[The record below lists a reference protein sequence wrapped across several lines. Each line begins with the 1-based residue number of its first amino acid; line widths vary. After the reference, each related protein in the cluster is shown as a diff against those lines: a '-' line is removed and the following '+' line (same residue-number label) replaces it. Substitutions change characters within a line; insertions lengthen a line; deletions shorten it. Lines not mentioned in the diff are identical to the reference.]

1 MNFSAWS
8 IRNPVPSILLFVM
21 LAVGGLL
28 AFKQLP
34 IQNFPDMDLPTIT
47 VTATLDGAA
56 PTQLETEVARTIEDS
71 LASLSYLDHI
81 TTTITDGTV
90 TINVSFELEKD
101 SETALNEV
109 RNAVDSVKGDLPAQM
124 ESPSVTKVTVQSS
137 ALVTYAIR
145 STALNETELSWFVDN
160 DLTKAL
166 LSVPGVGQVNRIGGI
181 DREVHV
187 DLDPATMASLG
198 VTAATV
204 SSQLKAVQTDTSGGL
219 GEIGGTRQT
228 LRTLGALPSVE
239 ALKALRIPLANGQQ
253 VRLDDV
259 ASVTDSFAERSSM
272 AYLDGK
278 PVVAVEIKR
287 SNGFSDS
294 GVADD
299 VDTAMKQ
306 FAPKHSNVQIE
317 DAYST
322 IGPIIENYDGSMHM
336 LYEGAILAIIVVWLF
351 LRDWRA
357 TILSAVAL
365 PLSVIPTFLVM
376 YLCGFSLN
384 IITLLALSLV
394 VGILVDDAIV
404 EIENIARHLQ
414 MGKRP
419 IDAALEAADEIG
431 LAVIATTLTLVA
443 VFLPTAFM
451 SGIPGLL
458 FRQFGIT
465 AAVAVLASLVV
476 ARLLTP
482 MMAAYFM
489 KAVPPTEERD
499 GRIMRAYMAVVKTA
513 MDHRKT
519 TLAATAV
526 LVALSLSTIPLLKS
540 GFLPASDDARTRITL
555 TMQPGA
561 TIEQT
566 DAAARR
572 AADIVGKLNDVTRV
586 FSSVGSASSG
596 DSPDSSTTSD
606 VGSATIVA
614 VLSPI
619 GDRDRKQSEIENDMR
634 QALSVLPG
642 VRVEVGSGGN
652 GTKLE
657 ITLAS
662 DDANV
667 LDSAST
673 ALEEQLRTLQGIGAV
688 TSTAA
693 RQAPEIQI
701 TPDFARAAALGVT
714 STSIAEAVRVA
725 TNGEYS
731 ADLSKLNLPQR
742 QIPIVVRFSPETRT
756 NLDDIKN
763 MRVAGTNGNVDLGS
777 IADVT
782 IGGSPSE
789 IDRID
794 RMRNVTLSVELNG
807 RILGDV
813 NREAQAL
820 PALQHLPSGV
830 TLVEQGELQR
840 SSELF
845 QSFAL
850 AMAIGVFCI
859 YAVLVLLFHDF
870 LQPLTLL
877 MALPLS
883 LGGAL
888 LPLVLTGTSFSM
900 AAVIGLLMLMG
911 VVAKNSIL
919 LIEYAI
925 MSRRQG
931 MARFDALVD
940 ACHKRAR
947 PIVMTTIAMACGMLS
962 VALSLTGGDSSF
974 RQPMAIVVIGGVMMS
989 TLLSLVVIP
998 VIFTFVDDLDEALRR
1013 LLRRIGLAQEIAED
1027 KPQASNDHAAIAF
1040 QPEQSRRGHGQ
1051 R

>member
-1 MNFSAWS
+1 MNFSAFS
-8 IRNPVPSILLFVM
+8 IRNPVPAILLFAM

-28 AFKQLP
+28 AFKHLS
-34 IQNFPDMDLPTIT
+34 IQNFPDMDLPTIK

-56 PTQLETEVARTIEDS
+56 PSQLETEVARTIEDN

-90 TINVSFELEKD
+90 SISVSFKLEKD

-109 RNAVDSVKGDLPAQM
+109 RNAVDSAKADLPAQM
-124 ESPSVTKVTVQSS
+124 QTPGVTKVTVQNS
-137 ALVTYAIR
+137 ALVTYAVQS
-145 STALNETELSWFVDN
+145 STLNETELSWFVDN

-166 LSVPGVGQVNRIGGI
+166 LSVPGVGQVNRIGGV

-187 DLDPATMASLG
+187 DLDPTTMAAFG
-198 VTAATV
+198 VTATTV
-204 SSQLKAVQTDTSGGL
+204 SAQLKSVQADTSGGL

-228 LRTLGALPSVE
+228 LRTLGAVASVD
-239 ALKALRIPLANGQQ
+239 ALKELRIPLANGQQ

-278 PVVAVEIKR
+278 PVIAVEIKR

-294 GVADD
+294 GVAAD

-306 FAPKHSNVQIE
+306 FAAKHSNVQIE
-317 DAYST
+317 EAYST
-322 IGPIIENYDGSMHM
+322 IGPIIDNYDGSMHM
-336 LYEGAILAIIVVWLF
+336 LYEGAILAIVVVWLF

-376 YLCGFSLN
+376 YLAGFSLN
-384 IITLLALSLV
+384 IVTLLALSLV

-404 EIENIARHLQ
+404 EVENIARHLQ

-431 LAVIATTLTLVA
+431 LAVIATTFTLVA

-451 SGIPGLL
+451 SGIPGLI

-465 AAVAVLASLVV
+465 AAVAVLVSLVV

-489 KAVPPTEERD
+489 KAHPKEEKD
-499 GRIMRAYMAVVKTA
+499 GRIMRAYMAIVKAA
-513 MDHRKT
+513 MNHRKT
-519 TLAATAV
+519 AVAVTAV
-526 LVALSLSTIPLLKS
+526 VVALSLATIPLLKS
-540 GFLPASDDARTRITL
+540 GFLPASDDARAQITL

-566 DAAARR
+566 DAATRQ
-572 AADIVGKLNDVTRV
+572 AADIVGKLQDVTHV
-586 FSSVGSASSG
+586 FSAVGSASQG
-596 DSPDSSTTSD
+596 GGPDSSTTSS

-619 GDRDRKQSEIENDMR
+619 GERDRKQSEIENDIR
-634 QALSVLPG
+634 QALSVLSG
-642 VRVEVGSGGN
+642 VRVAVGGGGN

-662 DDANV
+662 DDANA

-673 ALEEQLRTLQGIGAV
+673 ALEEQLRTVQGIGAV

-714 STSIAEAVRVA
+714 SSAIAEVVRVA

-731 ADLSKLNLPQR
+731 ADLPKLNLPQR
-742 QIPIVVRFSPETRT
+742 QVPIVVRFSPETRT
-756 NLDDIKN
+756 KLDDIKN
-763 MRVAGTNGNVDLGS
+763 MRVVGTNGNVDLGS
-777 IADVT
+777 IADIR

-794 RMRNVTLSVELNG
+794 RMRNVTVSVELNG

-820 PALQHLPSGV
+820 PALRHLPSGV

-845 QSFAL
+845 QSFGL

-859 YAVLVLLFHDF
+859 YAILVLLFHDF
-870 LQPLTLL
+870 LQPFTLL

-900 AAVIGLLMLMG
+900 SAVIGLLMLMG
-911 VVAKNSIL
+911 VVTKNSIL

-925 MSRRQG
+925 MSRHQG
-931 MARFDALVD
+931 MPRFDAMVD

-947 PIVMTTIAMACGMLS
+947 PIIMTTIAMASGMLP

-989 TLLSLVVIP
+989 TLLSLIVIP
-998 VIFTFVDDLDEALRR
+998 VIFTFVDDLNETLKR
-1013 LLRRIGLAQEIAED
+1013 LVRPTGPDTADSE
-1027 KPQASNDHAAIAF
+1027 PQASNDRAAITF
-1040 QPEQSRRGHGQ
+1040 KPELSKRGQGQ

>member
-1 MNFSAWS
+1 MNFSAFS
-8 IRNPVPSILLFVM
+8 IRNPVPAILLFAM

-28 AFKQLP
+28 AFKHLAV
-34 IQNFPDMDLPTIT
+34 QNFPDMDLPTIK

-56 PTQLETEVARTIEDS
+56 PSQLETEVARTIEDN

-81 TTTITDGTV
+81 TTTITDGSV
-90 TINVSFELEKD
+90 SISVSFKLEKD

-109 RNAVDSVKGDLPAQM
+109 RNAVDSAKSDLPAQM
-124 ESPSVTKVTVQSS
+124 QTPSVSKVTVQNS
-137 ALVTYAIR
+137 ALVTYAVR
-145 STALNETELSWFVDN
+145 SSVLNETELSWFIDN

-166 LSVPGVGQVNRIGGI
+166 LSVPGVGQVNRIGGV

-187 DLDPATMASLG
+187 DLDPTTMAAFG
-198 VTAATV
+198 VTATTV
-204 SSQLKAVQTDTSGGL
+204 SAQLKSVQADTSGGL

-228 LRTLGALPSVE
+228 LRTLGAVASVD
-239 ALKALRIPLANGQQ
+239 ALKELRIPLANGQQ

-294 GVADD
+294 GVAAD
-299 VDTAMKQ
+299 VDKAMKE
-306 FAPKHSNVQIE
+306 FAAKHSNVQIE
-317 DAYST
+317 EAYST
-322 IGPIIENYDGSMHM
+322 IGPILDNYDGSMHM
-336 LYEGAILAIIVVWLF
+336 LYEGAILAIVVVWLF

-376 YLCGFSLN
+376 YLAGFSLN
-384 IITLLALSLV
+384 IVTLLALSLV

-404 EIENIARHLQ
+404 EVENIARHLQ

-431 LAVIATTLTLVA
+431 LAVIATTFTLVA

-451 SGIPGLL
+451 SGIPGLI

-465 AAVAVLASLVV
+465 AAVAVLVSLVV

-489 KAVPPTEERD
+489 KAHPKEEKD
-499 GRIMRAYMAVVKTA
+499 GRIMRAYMAVVKAA
-513 MDHRKT
+513 MNHRKIT
-519 TLAATAV
+519 VAV
-526 LVALSLSTIPLLKS
+526 TVVVVGLSLATIPLLKS
-540 GFLPASDDARTRITL
+540 GFLPASDDARAQITL

-566 DAAARR
+566 DATTRQ
-572 AADIVGKLNDVTRV
+572 AADIVGKLQDVTHV
-586 FSSVGSASSG
+586 FSAVGSASSG
-596 DSPDSSTTSD
+596 GGPDSSTSSS

-614 VLSPI
+614 MLPPI
-619 GDRDRKQSEIENDMR
+619 GERDRKQSEIENDIR

-642 VRVEVGSGGN
+642 VRIAVGGGGN

-662 DDANV
+662 DDANA

-714 STSIAEAVRVA
+714 SSAIAEAVRVA
-725 TNGEYS
+725 TDGEYS
-731 ADLSKLNLPQR
+731 ADLPKLNLPQR
-742 QIPIVVRFSPETRT
+742 QVPIVVRFSPETRT
-756 NLDDIKN
+756 KLDDIKN
-763 MRVAGTNGNVDLGS
+763 MRVSGTNGNVDLGS
-777 IADVT
+777 IADIR

-845 QSFAL
+845 QSFGL

-859 YAVLVLLFHDF
+859 YAILVLLFHDF

-888 LPLVLTGTSFSM
+888 VPLVVTGTSFSM

-911 VVAKNSIL
+911 VVTKNSIL

-931 MARFDALVD
+931 MPRFDALVD

-947 PIVMTTIAMACGMLS
+947 PIIMTTIAMASGMLP

-998 VIFTFVDDLDEALRR
+998 VIFTFVDDLNEALRR
-1013 LLRRIGLAQEIAED
+1013 LVHRTDPETAEAE
-1027 KPQASNDHAAIAF
+1027 PHPSNDHTTITF
-1040 QPEQSRRGHGQ
+1040 KPELSKRGQGQ

>member
-1 MNFSAWS
+1 MNFSAFS
-8 IRNPVPSILLFVM
+8 IRNPVPAILLFAM

-28 AFKQLP
+28 AFKHLS
-34 IQNFPDMDLPTIT
+34 IQNFPDMDLPTIK

-56 PTQLETEVARTIEDS
+56 PSQLETEVARTIEDN

-90 TINVSFELEKD
+90 SISVSFKLEKD

-109 RNAVDSVKGDLPAQM
+109 RNAVDSAKADLPAQM
-124 ESPSVTKVTVQSS
+124 QTPGVTKVTVQNS
-137 ALVTYAIR
+137 ALVTYAVQS
-145 STALNETELSWFVDN
+145 STLNETELSWFVDN

-166 LSVPGVGQVNRIGGI
+166 LSVPGVGQVNRIGGV

-187 DLDPATMASLG
+187 DLDPTTMAAFG
-198 VTAATV
+198 VTATTV
-204 SSQLKAVQTDTSGGL
+204 SAQLKSVQADTSGGL

-228 LRTLGALPSVE
+228 LRTLGAVASVD
-239 ALKALRIPLANGQQ
+239 ALKELRIPLANGQQ

-278 PVVAVEIKR
+278 PVIAVEIKR

-294 GVADD
+294 GVAAD

-306 FAPKHSNVQIE
+306 FAAKHSNVQIE
-317 DAYST
+317 EAYST
-322 IGPIIENYDGSMHM
+322 IGPIIDNYDGSMHM
-336 LYEGAILAIIVVWLF
+336 LYEGAILAIVVVWLF

-376 YLCGFSLN
+376 YLAGFSLN
-384 IITLLALSLV
+384 IVTLLALSLV

-404 EIENIARHLQ
+404 EVENIARHLQ

-431 LAVIATTLTLVA
+431 LAVIATTFTLVA

-451 SGIPGLL
+451 SGIPGLI

-465 AAVAVLASLVV
+465 AAVAVLVSLVV

-489 KAVPPTEERD
+489 KAHPKEEKD
-499 GRIMRAYMAVVKTA
+499 GRIMRAYMAIVKAA
-513 MDHRKT
+513 MNHRKT
-519 TLAATAV
+519 AVAVTAV
-526 LVALSLSTIPLLKS
+526 VVALSLATIPLLKS
-540 GFLPASDDARTRITL
+540 GFLPASDDARAQITL

-566 DAAARR
+566 DAATRQ
-572 AADIVGKLNDVTRV
+572 AADIVGELQDVTHV
-586 FSSVGSASSG
+586 FSAVGSASQG
-596 DSPDSSTTSD
+596 GGPDSSTTSS

-619 GDRDRKQSEIENDMR
+619 GERDRKQSEIENDIR
-634 QALSVLPG
+634 QALSVLSG
-642 VRVEVGSGGN
+642 VRVAVGGGGN

-662 DDANV
+662 DDANA

-673 ALEEQLRTLQGIGAV
+673 ALEEQLRTVQGIGAV

-714 STSIAEAVRVA
+714 SSAIAEAVRVA

-731 ADLSKLNLPQR
+731 ADLPKLNLPQR
-742 QIPIVVRFSPETRT
+742 QVPIVVRFSPETRT
-756 NLDDIKN
+756 KLDDIKN
-763 MRVAGTNGNVDLGS
+763 MRVVGTNGNVDLGS
-777 IADVT
+777 IADIR

-794 RMRNVTLSVELNG
+794 RMRNVTVSVELNG

-820 PALQHLPSGV
+820 PALRHLPSGV

-845 QSFAL
+845 QSFGL

-859 YAVLVLLFHDF
+859 YAILVLLFHDF
-870 LQPLTLL
+870 LQPFTLL

-900 AAVIGLLMLMG
+900 SAVIGLLMLMG
-911 VVAKNSIL
+911 VVTKNSIL

-925 MSRRQG
+925 MSRHQG
-931 MARFDALVD
+931 MPRFDALVD

-947 PIVMTTIAMACGMLS
+947 PIIMTTIAMASGMLP

-989 TLLSLVVIP
+989 TLLSLIVIP
-998 VIFTFVDDLDEALRR
+998 VIFTFVDDLNETLKR
-1013 LLRRIGLAQEIAED
+1013 LVRPTGPDTADSE
-1027 KPQASNDHAAIAF
+1027 PQASNDRAAITF
-1040 QPEQSRRGHGQ
+1040 KPELSKRGQGQ

>member
-1 MNFSAWS
+1 MNFSAFS
-8 IRNPVPSILLFVM
+8 IRNPVPAILLFAM

-28 AFKQLP
+28 AFKHLP
-34 IQNFPDMDLPTIT
+34 VQNFPDMDLPTIKI
-47 VTATLDGAA
+47 TATLDGAA
-56 PTQLETEVARTIEDS
+56 PAQLETEVARTIEDN
-71 LASLSYLDHI
+71 LASLSYLDHV

-90 TINVSFELEKD
+90 SISVSFKLEKD

-109 RNAVDSVKGDLPAQM
+109 RNAVDSAQADLPAQM
-124 ESPSVTKVTVQSS
+124 ETPSVTKVTVQSS

-145 STALNETELSWFVDN
+145 STALNETELSWFIDN

-166 LSVPGVGQVNRIGGI
+166 LSVPGVGQVNRIGGV

-187 DLDPATMASLG
+187 DLDPTTMAAFG
-198 VTAATV
+198 VTATTV
-204 SSQLKAVQTDTSGGL
+204 SAQLKSVQADTSGGL

-228 LRTLGALPSVE
+228 LRTLGAVASVD
-239 ALKALRIPLANGQQ
+239 ALKELRIPLANGQQ

-299 VDTAMKQ
+299 VDKAMKE
-306 FAPKHSNVQIE
+306 FAAKHSNVQIE
-317 DAYST
+317 EAYST
-322 IGPIIENYDGSMHM
+322 IGPIIDNYDGSMHM

-376 YLCGFSLN
+376 HLAGFSLN
-384 IITLLALSLV
+384 IVTLLALSLV

-404 EIENIARHLQ
+404 EVENIARHLQ

-419 IDAALEAADEIG
+419 IDAALEAANEIG
-431 LAVIATTLTLVA
+431 LAVIATTFTLVA

-451 SGIPGLL
+451 SGIPGLI

-465 AAVAVLASLVV
+465 AAVAVLVSLVV

-489 KAVPPTEERD
+489 KAHPREEKD
-499 GRIMRAYMAVVKTA
+499 GRVMRAYLAIVKAA
-513 MDHRKT
+513 MNRRKT
-519 TLAATAV
+519 TVAVTAV
-526 LVALSLSTIPLLKS
+526 VVALSLATIPLLKS
-540 GFLPASDDARTRITL
+540 GFLPASDDARAQITL

-566 DAAARR
+566 DATATK
-572 AADIVGKLNDVTRV
+572 AADIVGKLQDVTHV

-596 DSPDSSTTSD
+596 GGPDSSTTSS

-619 GDRDRKQSEIENDMR
+619 GERDRKQSEIENDIR

-642 VRVEVGSGGN
+642 VRVAVGGDGN

-662 DDANV
+662 DDANA

-714 STSIAEAVRVA
+714 SSAIAEAVRVA

-731 ADLSKLNLPQR
+731 ADLPKLNLPQR
-742 QIPIVVRFSPETRT
+742 QVPIIVRFSPETRT
-756 NLDDIKN
+756 KLDDIKN

-777 IADVT
+777 IADIR

-820 PALQHLPSGV
+820 PALRRLPPGV

-845 QSFAL
+845 QSFGL

-888 LPLVLTGTSFSM
+888 VPLVVTGTSFSM
-900 AAVIGLLMLMG
+900 SAVIGLLMLMG
-911 VVAKNSIL
+911 VVTKNSIL
-919 LIEYAI
+919 LIQYAI

-931 MARFDALVD
+931 MSRFDALVD

-947 PIVMTTIAMACGMLS
+947 PIIMTTIAMAFGMLP

-989 TLLSLVVIP
+989 TLLSLIVIP
-998 VIFTFVDDLDEALRR
+998 VIFTFVDDLNEALTRLVRR
-1013 LLRRIGLAQEIAED
+1013 AGPDTADSE
-1027 KPQASNDHAAIAF
+1027 PQASNDRAAITF
-1040 QPEQSRRGHGQ
+1040 KPGLSKRGQGQ

>member
-947 PIVMTTIAMACGMLS
+947 PIVMTTIAMACGMLP

>member
-1 MNFSAWS
+1 MNFSAFS
-8 IRNPVPSILLFVM
+8 IRNPVPAILLFAM

-28 AFKQLP
+28 AFKHLSV
-34 IQNFPDMDLPTIT
+34 QNFPDMDLPTIKI
-47 VTATLDGAA
+47 TATLDGAA
-56 PTQLETEVARTIEDS
+56 PAQLETEVARTIEDN
-71 LASLSYLDHI
+71 LASLSYLDHV

-90 TINVSFELEKD
+90 SISVSFKLEKD

-109 RNAVDSVKGDLPAQM
+109 RNAVDSATADLPAQM
-124 ESPSVTKVTVQSS
+124 QTPSVTKVTVQSS

-145 STALNETELSWFVDN
+145 SAVLNETELSWFIDN
-160 DLTKAL
+160 DLAKAL
-166 LSVPGVGQVNRIGGI
+166 LSVPGVGQVNRIGGV

-187 DLDPATMASLG
+187 DLDPTTMAAFG
-198 VTAATV
+198 VTATTV
-204 SSQLKAVQTDTSGGL
+204 SAQLKSVQADTSGGL

-228 LRTLGALPSVE
+228 LRTLGAVASVD
-239 ALKALRIPLANGQQ
+239 ALKELRIPLANGQQ

-294 GVADD
+294 SVADD
-299 VDTAMKQ
+299 VDEAMKQ
-306 FAPKHSNVQIE
+306 FAAKHSNVQIE
-317 DAYST
+317 EAYST
-322 IGPIIENYDGSMHM
+322 LGPIIDNYDGSMHM

-376 YLCGFSLN
+376 YLAGFSLN
-384 IITLLALSLV
+384 VVTLLALSLV

-404 EIENIARHLQ
+404 EVENIARHLQ

-419 IDAALEAADEIG
+419 IDAALEAANEIG
-431 LAVIATTLTLVA
+431 LAVIATTFTLVA

-451 SGIPGLL
+451 SGIPGLI

-465 AAVAVLASLVV
+465 AAVAVLVSLVV

-489 KAVPPTEERD
+489 KAHPTEEKD
-499 GRIMRAYMAVVKTA
+499 GRVMRAYLAIVKAA
-513 MDHRKT
+513 MNRRKT
-519 TLAATAV
+519 TVAVTAV
-526 LVALSLSTIPLLKS
+526 VVALWLATIPLLKS
-540 GFLPASDDARTRITL
+540 GFLPASDDARAQITL

-566 DAAARR
+566 DATTTK
-572 AADIVGKLNDVTRV
+572 AADIIGKLQGVTHV
-586 FSSVGSASSG
+586 FSAVGSASSG
-596 DSPDSSTTSD
+596 GGPDSSTTTS

-619 GDRDRKQSEIENDMR
+619 GERDRKQSEIENDIR

-642 VRVEVGSGGN
+642 VRVAVGGGGN

-662 DDANV
+662 DDANA

-714 STSIAEAVRVA
+714 SSAIAEAVRVA

-731 ADLSKLNLPQR
+731 ADLPKLNLPQR
-742 QIPIVVRFSPETRT
+742 QVPIVVRFSSETRT
-756 NLDDIKN
+756 KLDDIKN

-777 IADVT
+777 IADIR

-813 NREAQAL
+813 NRKAQAL

-845 QSFAL
+845 QSFGL

-859 YAVLVLLFHDF
+859 YAILVLLFHDF
-870 LQPLTLL
+870 LQPFTLL

-888 LPLVLTGTSFSM
+888 VPLVVTGTSFSM
-900 AAVIGLLMLMG
+900 SAVIGLLMLMG
-911 VVAKNSIL
+911 VVTKNSIL

-931 MARFDALVD
+931 MPRFDALVD

-947 PIVMTTIAMACGMLS
+947 PIIMTTIAMACGMLP

-998 VIFTFVDDLDEALRR
+998 VIFTFVDDLNEALKR
-1013 LLRRIGLAQEIAED
+1013 LVHRTGPDTADAE
-1027 KPQASNDHAAIAF
+1027 PQASNDRAAIAF
-1040 QPEQSRRGHGQ
+1040 KPELSKRGQGQ